1 MKTKNS
7 NINMFSKKSA
17 IAVFVLP
24 SLVLFTAILLIPII
38 QMFYYS
44 LCDYM
49 NMKKPVFIGLQ
60 NYISLFKE
68 DEIMRMALKNSI
80 FFTIF
85 SAVTQHI
92 FGMLLAVLLSN
103 LKRGKNLFKNIYYL
117 PCVLSSAALALLWS
131 FMFNPR
137 IGINSLL
144 AKIGIEGPMWLM
156 DTKGFIVLPMWV
168 IGFVAT
174 WQYVGQT
181 MMLYMAQISG
191 IPTALYE
198 AAYIDGATK
207 SQAFW
212 HITFPLLKPMVAT
225 TLSLNCIGSLK
236 FFDLVFNMTGG
247 GPGYRTSVMATYLYE
262 QGFKFYKMGYAS
274 SIGVVLLVMCL
285 TVTLIINKGIK
296 VEDYEM

>member
-1 MKTKNS
+1 MNG
-7 NINMFSKKSA
+7 NNMFRKKSA

-49 NMKKPVFIGLQ
+49 NLRKPIFVGFQ

-85 SAVTQHI
+85 SAVTQQLI
-92 FGMLLAVLLSN
+92 GLFLAVLLTN
-103 LKRGKNLFKNIYYL
+103 IKRFRNFFKNIYYL

-137 IGINSLL
+137 IGINSIL
-144 AKIGIEGPMWLM
+144 AKMGVEGPMWLM

-168 IGFVAT
+168 VGFVAT

-191 IPTALYE
+191 IPTSLYE
-198 AAYIDGATK
+198 AAYIDGAT
-207 SQAFW
+207 STQAFW
-212 HITFPLLKPMVAT
+212 KITLPLLKPMVIT

-236 FFDLVFNMTGG
+236 FFDLIFNMTGG
-247 GPGYRTSVMATYLYE
+247 GPGYRTSVLATYLYE

-274 SIGVVLLVMCL
+274 SIGVVLLVLCL
-285 TVTLIINKGIK
+285 IVTGVINKSIK
-296 VEDYEM
+296 IEDYEL